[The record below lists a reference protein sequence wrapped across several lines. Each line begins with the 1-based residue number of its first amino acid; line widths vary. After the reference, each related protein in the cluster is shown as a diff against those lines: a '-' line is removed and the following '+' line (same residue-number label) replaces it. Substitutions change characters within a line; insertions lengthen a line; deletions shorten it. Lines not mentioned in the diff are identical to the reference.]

1 MQLQTK
7 DGGQR
12 AVVFSSATHRVSE
25 DAPVTVVIS
34 ATDVTA
40 VRHSE
45 GMVNHLLRS
54 ARTIAFV
61 GTDVKGRITLFNT
74 GAEEM
79 LGVSAEAATG
89 REFVEFMAPADL
101 AKYAVV
107 GGAGHTTFDG
117 IVDHGCRG
125 PDSRDPRLDL
135 APCRAST
142 VEGLDDHQPGDRHL
156 R

>member
-1 MQLQTK
+1 M
-7 DGGQR
+7 
-12 AVVFSSATHRVSE
+12 VFSSATHRVSD

-61 GTDVKGRITLFNT
+61 GTDVKGRVTLFNT

-89 REFVEFMAPADL
+89 RDFVEFMAPADL
-101 AKYAVV
+101 AKYAAVS
-107 GGAGHTTFDG
+107 GPDQTTFEA
-117 IVDHGCRG
+117 IVDQAAEDRTPETRG
-125 PDSRDPRLDL
+125 LDL
-135 APCRAST
+135 APRRAST
-142 VEGLDDHQPGDRHL
+142 VEGLDDDQPGDRHL